1 MGQNQRSQIEMT
13 GEEMAV
19 FIDQSRTCTMA
30 TVGPGG
36 MPHLVAMW
44 YAWLDGHIWLESKA
58 KAQKIVNLRRDDR
71 LSVMIEAGNTYETLR
86 GITLEGRGVIV
97 EDPDELWRVGV
108 NVWER
113 YTRSLLR
120 GVPTVRGG
128 HVAQAGGGAPRHR
141 ARPQLGPP
149 QAGHGP
155 DRHRRHN
162 RPPHRRSRPAGPR
175 LTLMAS
181 ATGDPGGDIFAL
193 DGRVVR

>member
-13 GEEMAV
+13 DEEMAL

-36 MPHLVAMW
+36 MPHVVAMW

-86 GITLEGRGVIV
+86 GVTLEGRGVII
-97 EDPDELWRVGV
+97 EDRDEIWRVGV

-113 YTRSLLR
+113 YTAPYSEEFRPFVEAMLRKRVAVRLDVDRVRSWDHRKL
-120 GVPTVRGG
+120 GMGPTDIGG
-128 HVAQAGGGAPRHR
+128 TT
-141 ARPQLGPP
+141 GP
-149 QAGHGP
+149 HIDGP
-155 DRHRRHN
+155 GL
-162 RPPHRRSRPAGPR
+162 AGP
-175 LTLMAS
+175 
-181 ATGDPGGDIFAL
+181 G
-193 DGRVVR
+193 

>member
-13 GEEMAV
+13 GEEAAL

-71 LSVMIEAGNTYETLR
+71 LSVMIEAGNAYETLR
-86 GITLEGRGVIV
+86 GITLEGRGVII
-97 EDPDELWRVGV
+97 EDPGEIWRVGV

-113 YTRSLLR
+113 YIAPYSEEFRYNTHELHKRVAVRLDVERVRSWDHRKL
-120 GVPTVRGG
+120 GMDPTVIGG
-128 HVAQAGGGAPRHR
+128 TT
-141 ARPQLGPP
+141 GP
-149 QAGHGP
+149 HLDGP
-155 DRHRRHN
+155 GL
-162 RPPHRRSRPAGPR
+162 AGP
-175 LTLMAS
+175 
-181 ATGDPGGDIFAL
+181 G
-193 DGRVVR
+193 

>member
-13 GEEMAV
+13 EEELDL

-71 LSVMIEAGNTYETLR
+71 MSVMIEAGNTYDTLR
-86 GITLEGRGVIV
+86 GVSLEGRGVIV

-108 NVWER
+108 DVWER
-113 YTRSLLR
+113 YTAPYSQEFEPFVEAMLRKRVAVRLDVERVRSWDHRKL
-120 GVPTVRGG
+120 GMGSTDVGG
-128 HVAQAGGGAPRHR
+128 TT
-141 ARPQLGPP
+141 GPYID
-149 QAGHGP
+149 GP
-155 DRHRRHN
+155 GL
-162 RPPHRRSRPAGPR
+162 PGP
-175 LTLMAS
+175 
-181 ATGDPGGDIFAL
+181 G
-193 DGRVVR
+193 

>member
-1 MGQNQRSQIEMT
+1 VGQNQRSQIEMT
-13 GEEMAV
+13 GEEAAL

-30 TVGPGG
+30 TVGAGG

-113 YTRSLLR
+113 YTAPYSEEFQPFVEAMLHKRVAVRLDTERVRSWDHRKLGMGR
-120 GVPTVRGG
+120 TDVGG
-128 HVAQAGGGAPRHR
+128 TT
-141 ARPQLGPP
+141 GP
-149 QAGHGP
+149 HIDGP
-155 DRHRRHN
+155 GL
-162 RPPHRRSRPAGPR
+162 AGP
-175 LTLMAS
+175 
-181 ATGDPGGDIFAL
+181 G
-193 DGRVVR
+193 

>member
-1 MGQNQRSQIEMT
+1 MGQNLRSQIELT
-13 GEEMAV
+13 GEEVALL
-19 FIDQSRTCTMA
+19 IDQSRTCTMA

-97 EDPDELWRVGV
+97 TDPDEIWRVGV

-113 YTRSLLR
+113 YTAPYSEDFRPFVEAMLRKRVAVRLDVERIRSWDHRKLGMR
-120 GVPTVRGG
+120 PTEVGG
-128 HVAQAGGGAPRHR
+128 TT
-141 ARPQLGPP
+141 GP
-149 QAGHGP
+149 HIDGP
-155 DRHRRHN
+155 GL
-162 RPPHRRSRPAGPR
+162 AGP
-175 LTLMAS
+175 
-181 ATGDPGGDIFAL
+181 G
-193 DGRVVR
+193 

>member
-13 GEEMAV
+13 DEELAL

-58 KAQKIVNLRRDDR
+58 KAQKIVNLRRNDR
-71 LSVMIEAGNTYETLR
+71 MSVMIEAGNTYETLR

-113 YTRSLLR
+113 YTAPYSEEFQPFVEAMLRKRVAVRLDVGRVRSWDHRKLSM
-120 GVPTVRGG
+120 GPTDIGG
-128 HVAQAGGGAPRHR
+128 TT
-141 ARPQLGPP
+141 GP
-149 QAGHGP
+149 HIDGP
-155 DRHRRHN
+155 GL
-162 RPPHRRSRPAGPR
+162 AGP
-175 LTLMAS
+175 
-181 ATGDPGGDIFAL
+181 G
-193 DGRVVR
+193 

>member
-13 GEEMAV
+13 GEELAI

-44 YAWLDGHIWLESKA
+44 YAWLDGQVWLESKA

-71 LSVMIEAGNTYETLR
+71 MSVMIEAGNTYETLR

-113 YTRSLLR
+113 YTAPYSEEFQPFVEAMLHKRVAVRLDVERVRSWDHRKL
-120 GVPTVRGG
+120 GMGPTDLGG
-128 HVAQAGGGAPRHR
+128 TT
-141 ARPQLGPP
+141 GPYVD
-149 QAGHGP
+149 GP
-155 DRHRRHN
+155 GL
-162 RPPHRRSRPAGPR
+162 AGP
-175 LTLMAS
+175 
-181 ATGDPGGDIFAL
+181 G
-193 DGRVVR
+193 